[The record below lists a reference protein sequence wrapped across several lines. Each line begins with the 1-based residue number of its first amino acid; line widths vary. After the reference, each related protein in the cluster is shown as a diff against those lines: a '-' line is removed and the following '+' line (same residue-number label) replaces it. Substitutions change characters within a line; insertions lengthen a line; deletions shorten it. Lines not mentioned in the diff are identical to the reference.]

1 METVPRRMQRMDR
14 DPLLS
19 RITLDPRIM
28 VGQPVVCGTRLT
40 VSFIVGRLAH
50 GSAVEELLSEYGGLT
65 REDVQACLLFA
76 AETVADNTFAPLANA
91 K

>member
-1 METVPRRMQRMDR
+1 VER

-19 RITLDPRIM
+19 RITLDPKIM
-28 VGQPVVCGTRLT
+28 VGQPVIRGTRLT
-40 VSFIVGRLAH
+40 VSFVLGRLAH
-50 GSAVEELLSEYGGLT
+50 GTAVEELLNEYGGLT

-76 AETVADNTFAPLANA
+76 AEAVADNTFAPLANA

>member
-1 METVPRRMQRMDR
+1 MER

-19 RITLDPRIM
+19 RISLDPKVM
-28 VGQPVVCGTRLT
+28 VGQPVVRGTRLT
-40 VSFIVGRLAH
+40 VSFILGRLAH
-50 GSAVEELLSEYGGLT
+50 GSGVEELLSEYGGLT
-65 REDVQACLLFA
+65 REDVQACLLFG